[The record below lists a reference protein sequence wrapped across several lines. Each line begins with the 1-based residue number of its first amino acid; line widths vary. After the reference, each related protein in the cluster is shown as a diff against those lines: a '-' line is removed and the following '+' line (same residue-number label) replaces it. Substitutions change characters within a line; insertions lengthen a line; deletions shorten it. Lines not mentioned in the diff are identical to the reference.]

1 MRVCSWQ
8 DKTKCCRCLE
18 KLNNIL
24 VHVDFKGFCLIF
36 RTFKHTDCLAYE
48 TWLTN
53 WTINSLVFR
62 LLSTE
67 RFSLS
72 SGMQRWL
79 FIWWTLCKHVK
90 DRGPFFLRRI
100 QEQAI
105 WVSISHISL
114 HKWEIHAHSLTC
126 TGMLLVLFCCSCILN
141 FSLPGFCCEKSYG
154 IPLGLV
160 KCRL

>member
-90 DRGPFFLRRI
+90 DRSWTFLSPKDSRTGNLGFNFTHQLTQMRNTCSLTYMHWYVVGFVLLFVYIEFFTPRFL
-100 QEQAI
+100 
-105 WVSISHISL
+105 L
-114 HKWEIHAHSLTC
+114 WEIIWHSF
-126 TGMLLVLFCCSCILN
+126 GSC
-141 FSLPGFCCEKSYG
+141 KM
-154 IPLGLV
+154 
-160 KCRL
+160 